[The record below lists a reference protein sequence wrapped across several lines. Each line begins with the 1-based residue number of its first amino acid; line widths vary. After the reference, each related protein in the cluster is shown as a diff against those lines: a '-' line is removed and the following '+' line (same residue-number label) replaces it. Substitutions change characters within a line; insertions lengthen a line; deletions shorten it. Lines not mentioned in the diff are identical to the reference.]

1 MKSSLAPTNVSP
13 WALLP
18 LTVVLAAALQCGAS
32 DDDAA
37 SGAGGAGGA
46 LGGAGGGGAVPEGG
60 TDAACVKDAILCE
73 GSVAWRCDAAGSL
86 VDPVDCAN
94 DDKACVTG
102 LGCAT
107 CVPGSTGC
115 SDGIGTYCLEDGSRV
130 ESFECDPLR
139 GLSCQADGC
148 FGACT
153 PQKLGRT
160 HVGCDFWPTVT
171 ANSAWSDWF
180 PFGVLVVNT
189 TDQPATLTVT
199 RGVETVLTRSLDA
212 AGVEVIELPWVEEL
226 KGPDADP
233 SGKITPPTASV
244 LSEASKGGGAF
255 RLRSDQPVVVTQ
267 FNTLRAINDQGLNDG
282 CPPDTSSGECLSYSN
297 DASLLLPSSSLD
309 ATHELMGWKS
319 WQLDPG
325 ANDPRGVGDFVSIT
339 AVQDGTTVTVKPS
352 NRVLPFESGEG
363 IEPGATRTFNLLQGD
378 VLQLFSD
385 ASIVGAQLAGS
396 TVSSTR
402 PIQVLTGVPCA
413 NVPVGVLTCDHV
425 EEMNLPRGML
435 GRRYL
440 VTALASPGGRT
451 RHLVRIH
458 GIEDETIIAFDPPTA
473 HKSISI
479 HRGETVDLDLPKD
492 GEPAQDFLVSST
504 NTFGV
509 TQYMVGNRAEPYAP
523 SAPGA
528 DLGDP
533 SQTFAVPVS
542 RYLKRYHIA
551 VPPGFSEHRI
561 DVIASTG
568 SDVLLN
574 DEPIPS
580 EQFRAIG
587 ASGLSVA
594 RIVGVEPGKRHELR
608 SDKAFGVQVYGF
620 GKFTAWMVP
629 GGIEMR
635 SSSQ

>member
-1 MKSSLAPTNVSP
+1 MLAS
-13 WALLP
+13 ALH
-18 LTVVLAAALQCGAS
+18 CGAS

-37 SGAGGAGGA
+37 SGAAGVGGA
-46 LGGAGGGGAVPEGG
+46 LGGAGGGGATPEGG
-60 TDAACVKDAILCE
+60 TDAGCVKDAILCE
-73 GSVAWRCDAAGSL
+73 GSVAWRCDATGSL

-94 DDKACVTG
+94 EDGACVTG
-102 LGCAT
+102 LGCAV

-139 GLSCQADGC
+139 GLSCQPEGC

-153 PQKLGRT
+153 PQTLGRT
-160 HVGCDFWPTVT
+160 HAGCDFWPTVT
-171 ANSAWSDWF
+171 ANSAWSPWF

-189 TDQPATLTVT
+189 TDLPATLTVT
-199 RGVETVLTRSLDA
+199 RGADTVLTRALDP
-212 AGVEVIELPWVEEL
+212 AGVEVIELPWIEEL

-233 SGKITPPTASV
+233 SGKVVPPPASV
-244 LSEASKGGGAF
+244 LSQATEGGGAF
-255 RLRSDQPVVVTQ
+255 RIRSDQPVVVTQ
-267 FNTLRAINDQGLNDG
+267 FNTLRASNEQGLNQG

-309 ATHELMGWKS
+309 TTHELMGWKS

-325 ANDPRGVGDFVSIT
+325 ANDPRGIGDFVSIT
-339 AVQDGTTVTVKPS
+339 AVEDGTTVMVKPS
-352 NRVLPFESGEG
+352 NRVLPFASGEG
-363 IEPGATRTFNLLQGD
+363 IDAGATRTFNLVQGD
-378 VLQLFSD
+378 VLQLFAD
-385 ASIVGAQLAGS
+385 ASVQGAQLAGS
-396 TVSSTR
+396 EVSSTR
-402 PIQVLTGVPCA
+402 PIQVLTGVSCV
-413 NVPVGVLTCDHV
+413 NVPVDVLTCDHV

-440 VTALASPGGRT
+440 VTALASPSGRT

-458 GIEDETIIAFDPPTA
+458 GIEDETVIAFDPPTA

-504 NTFGV
+504 KPFGV
-509 TQYMVGNRAEPYAP
+509 TQYMIGNRAEPYTP

-542 RYLKRYHIA
+542 RYLKRYFVA
-551 VPPGFSEHRI
+551 VPPGFTEHRI
-561 DVIASTG
+561 DLIASTG

-574 DEPIPS
+574 NEPIAS

-594 RIVGVEPGKRHELR
+594 RIVGVEPGKRYELR

-620 GKFTAWMVP
+620 GKFTGWMVP